1 MLCLSCAGW
10 ATLGKPECGPEYPA
24 WKEWQTTK
32 DCHESTT
39 GMWRKIRYYREIHGP
54 PPAIDER
61 RRPELLVFNS
71 FRSERHLVNVFNVQN
86 GERTVNVCA
95 RCHRRARSPVR
106 KPMHVVC
113 DWLGNTREVA
123 AKHYLQVT
131 DEHFRKATQ
140 TAHDRGDSEGLRI
153 PRNCQM
159 SHVDKAG
166 PLLPSLQV
174 AEAGLERGGESRGK
188 TATLERGGAE
198 SGAVDALVDADL
210 RSIVDAWSQLT
221 RSTKAEILD
230 MVRTGIAR
238 RPRI

>member
-1 MLCLSCAGW
+1 
-10 ATLGKPECGPEYPA
+10 
-24 WKEWQTTK
+24 
-32 DCHESTT
+32 
-39 GMWRKIRYYREIHGP
+39 
-54 PPAIDER
+54 
-61 RRPELLVFNS
+61 
-71 FRSERHLVNVFNVQN
+71 
-86 GERTVNVCA
+86 
-95 RCHRRARSPVR
+95 
-106 KPMHVVC
+106 MHVVC

-174 AEAGLERGGESRGK
+174 AEAGLERGGESRVK
-188 TATLERGGAE
+188 TAILEKGGAE
-198 SGAVDALVDADL
+198 SGAVDADL
-210 RSIVDAWSQLT
+210 QSIVDAWSQLT

>member
-1 MLCLSCAGW
+1 
-10 ATLGKPECGPEYPA
+10 
-24 WKEWQTTK
+24 
-32 DCHESTT
+32 
-39 GMWRKIRYYREIHGP
+39 
-54 PPAIDER
+54 
-61 RRPELLVFNS
+61 
-71 FRSERHLVNVFNVQN
+71 
-86 GERTVNVCA
+86 
-95 RCHRRARSPVR
+95 
-106 KPMHVVC
+106 MHVVC

-188 TATLERGGAE
+188 TAILERGGAE
-198 SGAVDALVDADL
+198 SGAVDALVDA
-210 RSIVDAWSQLT
+210 SQLH
-221 RSTKAEILD
+221 RF
-230 MVRTGIAR
+230 VNGTGRLTTDSPDKIGAALR
-238 RPRI
+238 LRITQD